1 VFITHKET
9 VEKLVH
15 HQAQEA
21 DCKVADWIDKVEV
34 FHYVC
39 PRFGQRA
46 VVTHH
51 TDGQDDTV
59 QHLTFSKTSVIT
71 LSRKNHNC
79 CSSYIFRVKISKD
92 ICYSAAYISCCDSR
106 PAAILEAV
114 TS

>member
-46 VVTHH
+46 VVT
-51 TDGQDDTV
+51 
-59 QHLTFSKTSVIT
+59 IT
-71 LSRKNHNC
+71 LMAKMIPFNTWHS
-79 CSSYIFRVKISKD
+79 VK
-92 ICYSAAYISCCDSR
+92 
-106 PAAILEAV
+106 LQ
-114 TS
+114 